1 MTTSVQDSK
10 IAKKSLRKQMKA
22 KVATISQQ
30 DKKLQSKIVTG
41 KVLKSAEYVNSK
53 SIALYL
59 HMDDEIQ
66 TEDILIQAFKD
77 EKICYIPRYFMG
89 GNLMEMVRIYNLQ
102 DYENLPV
109 TKWNIKQPSDE
120 EKRPEALDEGSLD
133 LMLIPGM
140 AFTEKG
146 LRLGRGK
153 GYYDTYLAKA
163 KSKEMNPKTLALA
176 FNEQIVSEVPCDDHD
191 YTIDSVIYPLKKD
204 TYFERKH
211 Q

>member
-1 MTTSVQDSK
+1 
-10 IAKKSLRKQMKA
+10 
-22 KVATISQQ
+22 
-30 DKKLQSKIVTG
+30 
-41 KVLKSAEYVNSK
+41 
-53 SIALYL
+53 
-59 HMDDEIQ
+59 
-66 TEDILIQAFKD
+66 
-77 EKICYIPRYFMG
+77 
-89 GNLMEMVRIYNLQ
+89 MEMVRIYNLQ

-163 KSKEMNPKTLALA
+163 KSKEINPKTLALA

-191 YTIDSVIYPLKKD
+191 YTIDSVVYPLKFISHHSVD
-204 TYFERKH
+204 I
-211 Q
+211 